1 METENIKEEVV
12 SRKRVRASTS
22 TVRFTPEVVQ
32 QQKAIKARGIAGTKK
47 QVQVRR
53 SLLEENIRKRKPS
66 EHSLQPLL
74 AHMKTR
80 PPVFKKMKSEQQSAP
95 VVVDIPDYRKNDPQ
109 PILHSPAD
117 VNAFFQQIT
126 SGKQEPK
133 EQ

>member
-1 METENIKEEVV
+1 METENIKEKEKVV

-32 QQKAIKARGIAGTKK
+32 QQKAFKARGIAGTKK

-74 AHMKTR
+74 SHMKTR
-80 PPVFKKMKSEQQSAP
+80 PPVFKKMRSEQPAP
-95 VVVDIPDYRKNDPQ
+95 VAVDIPDYRKNDPQ

-126 SGKQEPK
+126 VKQEQQ